1 MISSSEYLVAQKAF
15 WDVHERL
22 ARFGRVDTLS
32 TSEIEYEARAERDFA
47 RVFAGLEH
55 RIEAQSTVLEIG
67 CGVGRLLSRLL
78 AYTTPKLVIGLDISA
93 GMIEQAR
100 NALGPREDLI
110 LLTNSGADLQMI
122 ANESVDLAFCNDVFI
137 HVHDIGVI
145 RQYLDE
151 TRRVLKPSGVFRFNV
166 RRMQLAR
173 MFSNTPGGLLAK
185 LSYSM
190 GFRSPLRRSENPV
203 AGFDG
208 LHYRARDMTRMVRS
222 SGFKIARLAV
232 HEGEGADG
240 ERYWCTCQ
248 RK

>member
-55 RIEAQSTVLEIG
+55 RIDAQST
-67 CGVGRLLSRLL
+67 
-78 AYTTPKLVIGLDISA
+78 KLVIGLDISA